1 MMYILKE
8 KLRKDVISAHF
19 GGTNAKI
26 GTKQRRL
33 VIPLH
38 KDDIH
43 IHELF
48 PILRIS
54 ECPNTIS

>member
-8 KLRKDVISAHF
+8 KLRKDIISAHF

-26 GTKQRRL
+26 GTIQRRL

-38 KDDIH
+38 KDDIQ
-43 IHELF
+43 ICEAF
-48 PILRIS
+48 YVF
-54 ECPNTIS
+54 